1 MSRLELLVLFHPLL
15 IVIVAGFTILVIT
28 GCVRVTHRLPPLES
42 EVRLITGCQLI
53 EKQIRGFK
61 DKGFEDGEIPED
73 LRQSGE
79 YCMEREARP
88 SAPLAVWIPS
98 PFEAKCALVQK
109 LKRQFGDGEIPAEL
123 TQAEEICREAGL

>member
-1 MSRLELLVLFHPLL
+1 MKSFLSLDFLVLVHPLL
-15 IVIVAGFTILVIT
+15 IVLVAGIMLLFIT
-28 GCVRVTHRLPPLES
+28 DCVRVTHRLPPLES

-88 SAPLAVWIPS
+88 SAPPAVWINS
-98 PFEAKCALVQK
+98 PFEVNCAQVQK
-109 LKRQFGDGEIPAEL
+109 QKHQIDYCFRYCCDCAWKE
-123 TQAEEICREAGL
+123 